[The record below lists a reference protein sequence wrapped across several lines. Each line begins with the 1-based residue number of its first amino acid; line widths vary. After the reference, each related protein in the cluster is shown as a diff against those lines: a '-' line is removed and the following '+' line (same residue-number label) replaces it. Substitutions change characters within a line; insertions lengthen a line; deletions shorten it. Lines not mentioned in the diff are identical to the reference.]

1 MSNSSAALPYRIAGL
16 DKLNLMVVNVPELT
30 GIYRL
35 DTTGSFSLPYIGVV
49 KAAGRT
55 PDEVASDIQV
65 RLRDGYVN
73 DPRVAVNIDQADSLN
88 FSIDGQLN
96 NPGEFAAT
104 PGLTLTRA
112 VALAKGLNDYA
123 RLIDVVVFR
132 TVKGER
138 YAALYDLGA
147 IRRGVDA
154 DPRIYPDDVV
164 VVGDTAARR
173 KLMQFVQALPLLT
186 TQLSSPCREFAD
198 GRNFA
203 PVAGVD
209 RRRSPVL
216 AGTPQGPNG
225 ADPREPPLRRI
236 VRFVARW
243 RWLLVAGLVGGL
255 VLGAVLRWSRPS
267 NMPPRSGWKSP
278 ATPRA

>member
-1 MSNSSAALPYRIAGL
+1 MKSAVILALATAALAGCSNGPRLGETSEPMVVTKLADLPPPDGVDSSAALPYRIAGL

-35 DTTGSFSLPYIGVV
+35 DSTGSFSLPYIGMV

-88 FSIDGQLN
+88 FSIDGQVN

-104 PGLTLTRA
+104 PRLTLMRA
-112 VALAKGLNDYA
+112 VALAKGVNEYA
-123 RLIDVVVFR
+123 RLNDVVVFR

-147 IRRGVDA
+147 IRRGVYA
-154 DPRIYPDDVV
+154 DPRIYPDDLV

-186 TQLSSPCREFAD
+186 T
-198 GRNFA
+198 
-203 PVAGVD
+203 PV
-209 RRRSPVL
+209 VL
-216 AGTPQGPNG
+216 ALQ
-225 ADPREPPLRRI
+225 RI
-236 VRFVARW
+236 R
-243 RWLLVAGLVGGL
+243 
-255 VLGAVLRWSRPS
+255 
-267 NMPPRSGWKSP
+267 
-278 ATPRA
+278 